1 MARPQRNNADY
12 FPHLARLRNGKRV
25 KALRNI
31 WKNDGYAFYCIFLEI
46 LTAEDFHQWRQTEV
60 SMELLAAEVGVS
72 GAETNLMMEYCIKL
86 GLFYRENDIVRCP
99 ELVEFLGPLYAKRV
113 RNGTNLGVSA
123 PETIQV
129 CTTSGVS
136 GVQNTQSKVKESK
149 VNISK
154 DIYTAP
160 PKSKKSKFTLELSDV
175 GVRLNPRLAS
185 AKVCEAFYAFYEMRL
200 NKPRKMPMTPRAAEL
215 VFMKLDKLAGSDD
228 SLAIALLEFA
238 TVKGYD
244 TVYEIPK
251 DYRGQSSGQHNRQQ
265 AVSDAYQLEEDKLKN
280 KTIKNEN

>member
-46 LTAEDFHQWRQTEV
+46 LTAEDYHRWHQTEV

-72 GAETNLMMEYCIKL
+72 GAETTLMMDYCIKL
-86 GLFYRENDIVRCP
+86 GLFSRENDIVTCP

-113 RNGTNLGVSA
+113 RNGTNLVVSA
-123 PETIQV
+123 PET
-129 CTTSGVS
+129 TTLSTKSVVS

-154 DIYTAP
+154 DIYTP
-160 PKSKKSKFTLELSDV
+160 PGKSKKVKITLELSDV
-175 GVRLNPRLAS
+175 GVKLNPRLAS
-185 AKVCEAFYAFYEMRL
+185 PAVCEAFYAFYEMRL

-215 VFMKLDKLAGSDD
+215 VFMKLDKLAGPDD
-228 SLAIALLEFA
+228 ALAIALLEYA

-244 TVYEIPK
+244 TVFELPK
-251 DYRGQSSGQHNRQQ
+251 EYSGQVSQGQHSRQQ
-265 AVSDAYQLEEDKLKN
+265 SVNDAYQAEEDKLKN
-280 KTIKNEN
+280 NSKK